1 MKKGLFGLLI
11 LVSTCYAHAGYEKST
26 GWATVSQI
34 TAQSNDH
41 RFVISGA
48 TLCGTNVF
56 TIRTSNDSGREQFAI
71 VLAAAS
77 SGKKVF
83 LETWVGC
90 PSTDP
95 AQNWGMSATPIA
107 ISARYDQ

>member
-1 MKKGLFGLLI
+1 MKSKLFSLLI
-11 LVSTCYAHAGYEKST
+11 CVIAGSANAGFEKST
-26 GWATVSQI
+26 AWGTVTQI

-56 TIRTSNDSGREQFAI
+56 TLHTSNESGREQFAI
-71 VLAAAS
+71 LLAAAT

-107 ISARYDQ
+107 ISVQY

>member
-1 MKKGLFGLLI
+1 MKAKLLSA
-11 LVSTCYAHAGYEKST
+11 LCLYCMAGFVQAGYEKST
-26 GWATVSQI
+26 AWATVNQI
-34 TAQSNDH
+34 TAQATDH
-41 RFVISGA
+41 RFAISGA

-56 TIRTSNDSGREQFAI
+56 TIHTTNDAGREQFAI

-77 SGKKVF
+77 SGKKIF

-95 AQNWGMSATPIA
+95 AQNWGMPANPIA
-107 ISARYDQ
+107 ITVQY